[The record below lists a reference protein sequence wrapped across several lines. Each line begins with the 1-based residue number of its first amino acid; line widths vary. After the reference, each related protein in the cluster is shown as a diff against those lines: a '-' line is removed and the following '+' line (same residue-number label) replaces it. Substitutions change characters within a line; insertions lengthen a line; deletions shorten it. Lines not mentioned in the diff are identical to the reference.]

1 MFWWGIEAV
10 RNAAMSIVGGR
21 LHANGL
27 RLNEGRTRG
36 SAFARDGEGEG
47 QPIQVDQVVW
57 RWAARD

>member
-1 MFWWGIEAV
+1 
-10 RNAAMSIVGGR
+10 MSIVGGR

-47 QPIQVDQVVW
+47 EVLIQV
-57 RWAARD
+57 RPKRNTYKNTNSGAAQT